1 MDLFARKILTEKKK
15 RILEGT
21 GKFMI
26 LDGMFEYVW
35 REQEQQECNPYQS

>member
-1 MDLFARKILTEKKK
+1 MDLFARKILTV
-15 RILEGT
+15 ILGGT

-26 LDGMFEYVW
+26 LDGMFESVW